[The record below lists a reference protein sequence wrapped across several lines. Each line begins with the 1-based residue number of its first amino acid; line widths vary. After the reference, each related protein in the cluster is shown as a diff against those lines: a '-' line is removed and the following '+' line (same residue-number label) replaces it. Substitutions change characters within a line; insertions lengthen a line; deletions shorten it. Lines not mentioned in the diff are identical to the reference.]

1 MESVCKVKL
10 RSELT
15 ILRRGRIQRI
25 FIQGIF
31 IGSNFQ
37 QKAFNDRLAFEEIP
51 ESDSFIGQMRL
62 ILFDCSTRERKWG
75 NSGKQL
81 TELWPIGR

>member
-10 RSELT
+10 RNELT
-15 ILRRGRIQRI
+15 ILRRGCIQRN
-25 FIQGIF
+25 FIS
-31 IGSNFQ
+31 SNLQ
-37 QKAFNDRLAFEEIP
+37 QKAFNDRLAFEKIP